1 MQIMQP
7 NLRGGPTG
15 TLHYT
20 PIVEFKRKA
29 PKVREADPV
38 TSHDAQE
45 GGSMI
50 HERVLAKRRF

>member
-1 MQIMQP
+1 MQIIQP
-7 NLRGGPTG
+7 NLRGAPTG

-20 PIVEFKRKA
+20 PIMEFKRKA
-29 PKVREADPV
+29 PKVREADLV
-38 TSHDAQE
+38 TGHDVWE